1 ARINFSLLTSG
12 QNRGF
17 RLLATSHSPLATAVK
32 KLENQLTAAK
42 SATSIFLIDKFL
54 PHFALTTFC
63 SLLFATLTISA
74 LAAGSSTPA
83 FAAAR
88 ANFNASQATVAAVRQ
103 YRQSHEV
110 EIIREFVK

>member
-1 ARINFSLLTSG
+1 MFSP
-12 QNRGF
+12 
-17 RLLATSHSPLATAVK
+17 LLATIAT
-32 KLENQLTAAK
+32 
-42 SATSIFLIDKFL
+42 
-54 PHFALTTFC
+54 
-63 SLLFATLTISA
+63 SA

-110 EIIREFVK
+110 EIIREFVKLLSIPNVASDAANIQRNAEMIQQMLEAREFRVQLLPTAQGRGPVVFGELDT